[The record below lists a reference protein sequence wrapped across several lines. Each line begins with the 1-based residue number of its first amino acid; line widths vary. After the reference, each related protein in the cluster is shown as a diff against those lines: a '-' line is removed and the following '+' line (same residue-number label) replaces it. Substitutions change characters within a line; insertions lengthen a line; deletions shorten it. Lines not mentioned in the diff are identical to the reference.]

1 MCTGLTACKYSMLCY
16 HRPDVP
22 EPLGSSAAYSFT
34 SITSAVLCCLESS
47 SLPSSHRSSHAT
59 SEHSWRRKTFHSS
72 PVVLFPLPFSHL
84 RLFIWL
90 QKVKVYLCQCTPSSR
105 SSVLPFCFMISL
117 PQHKLGRVEIH
128 DTCDVSWK
136 SGNRAAQKS
145 QSAFQCVSHAAATA
159 RESNRDRKGVQQL
172 KRASLEG
179 RKRITDSTTC
189 FHMTS
194 DWQDKW
200 HPHWK
205 ADGCLSMS
213 GLGQT
218 Y

>member
-179 RKRITDSTTC
+179 RKRITAQHVFIWPVTDRTNDIHTERP
-189 FHMTS
+189 T
-194 DWQDKW
+194 DAYLWVV
-200 HPHWK
+200 
-205 ADGCLSMS
+205 
-213 GLGQT
+213 
-218 Y
+218 